1 MLLEINV
8 DPNPIP
14 TDEICTQ
21 FNDLRSDMVLLYEL
35 KNALS
40 TCEVELQSLKAQYE
54 ATCVGKTL
62 EIPDKLKPPHPN
74 ALVRGGVK
82 NISDVIDVV
91 GNGATPPMRKRKAA
105 LEQSN
110 VLKKIKNKNF

>member
-14 TDEICTQ
+14 TDEICSQ
-21 FNDLRSDMVLLYEL
+21 FNELRSDMVLLYEL

-40 TCEVELQSLKAQYE
+40 TCEIELQSLKAQYE
-54 ATCVGKTL
+54 TVCVGKTL
-62 EIPDKLKPPHPN
+62 EIPEKLKPHPN
-74 ALVRGGVK
+74 TLIKGEKVK

>member
-1 MLLEINV
+1 MLSIRSQRIKLPQSVGQKKTKAIEQMLLEINV

-14 TDEICTQ
+14 TDEICSG

-40 TCEVELQSLKAQYE
+40 TCEIELQSLKAQYE

-62 EIPDKLKPPHPN
+62 EIFCSGSE
-74 ALVRGGVK
+74 LVK
-82 NISDVIDVV
+82 
-91 GNGATPPMRKRKAA
+91 GASLTCSWPRK
-105 LEQSN
+105 
-110 VLKKIKNKNF
+110 